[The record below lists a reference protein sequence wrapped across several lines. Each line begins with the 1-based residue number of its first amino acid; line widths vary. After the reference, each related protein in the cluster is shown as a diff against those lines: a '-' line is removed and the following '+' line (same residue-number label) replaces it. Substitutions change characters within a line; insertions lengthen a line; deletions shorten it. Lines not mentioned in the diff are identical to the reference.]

1 MPLTDEILGTNAD
14 GSKNEEY
21 CIYCFKDGAF
31 TGDFTMEEMIEFC
44 SQFVEQ
50 YNKDSGQNL
59 TQEEYKA
66 MLRQYYPNLKR
77 WSTPTD
83 QLPHANSP
91 LKQKFIDEVNA
102 LNIPDMPVIDNLFVL
117 QGSFISLEYKM
128 NGNSFFVLDKDKSYW
143 GTQVEKLG
151 YFLFPL
157 LSNENQL
164 TTLYLPCLVTL
175 AFKGKIKSGCLAAQ
189 TARSITTVHLILTI
203 YIAIPA
209 SWTYLRA
216 SVPRIPVGIYA
227 PVLRHYLRLSTT
239 ISASAP
245 SLPYSDTRMSF
256 SSQAIP

>member
-1 MPLTDEILGTNAD
+1 MEKEMRFCQSCGMPLTDEILGTNAD
-14 GSKNEEY
+14 GSKSEEY

-31 TGDFTMEEMIEFC
+31 TGDFTMEEMIDFC

-91 LKQKFIDEVNA
+91 LKQKYIDEVNA
-102 LNIPDMPVIDNLFVL
+102 LNVPDMPVIDNLFVL

-143 GTQVEKLG
+143 GTQVEKLN
-151 YFLFPL
+151 
-157 LSNENQL
+157 SNGRCYGIACDEK
-164 TTLYLPCLVTL
+164 YILVSEY
-175 AFKGKIKSGCLAAQ
+175 GKDGADAEI
-189 TARSITTVHLILTI
+189 V
-203 YIAIPA
+203 
-209 SWTYLRA
+209 
-216 SVPRIPVGIYA
+216 
-227 PVLRHYLRLSTT
+227 VLKRR
-239 ISASAP
+239 
-245 SLPYSDTRMSF
+245 
-256 SSQAIP
+256 

>member
-1 MPLTDEILGTNAD
+1 MDKEMHFCQSCGMPLADEILGTNAD

-31 TGDFTMEEMIEFC
+31 TGDFTMEEMIDFC

-59 TQEEYKA
+59 TQDEYKA

-117 QGSFISLEYKM
+117 QGSFINLEYKM
-128 NGNSFFVLDKDKSYW
+128 NGNTFSILDKEKSYW
-143 GTQVEKLG
+143 GTQVEKLN
-151 YFLFPL
+151 
-157 LSNENQL
+157 SNGRCYGIACDEK
-164 TTLYLPCLVTL
+164 YILVSEY
-175 AFKGKIKSGCLAAQ
+175 GKDGADAE
-189 TARSITTVHLILTI
+189 V
-203 YIAIPA
+203 
-209 SWTYLRA
+209 
-216 SVPRIPVGIYA
+216 V
-227 PVLRHYLRLSTT
+227 VLKRR
-239 ISASAP
+239 
-245 SLPYSDTRMSF
+245 
-256 SSQAIP
+256 

>member
-1 MPLTDEILGTNAD
+1 MDKEMHFCQSCGMPLTDEILGTNAD
-14 GSKNEEY
+14 GSKSEEY

-31 TGDFTMEEMIEFC
+31 TGDFTMEEMIDFC

-59 TQEEYKA
+59 TQDEYKA

-91 LKQKFIDEVNA
+91 LKQKYIDEVNA

-143 GTQVEKLG
+143 GTQVEKLN
-151 YFLFPL
+151 
-157 LSNENQL
+157 SNGRCYGIACDEKYIL
-164 TTLYLPCLVTL
+164 ISEY
-175 AFKGKIKSGCLAAQ
+175 GKEGVDAEIVMLK
-189 TARSITTVHLILTI
+189 R
-203 YIAIPA
+203 
-209 SWTYLRA
+209 R
-216 SVPRIPVGIYA
+216 
-227 PVLRHYLRLSTT
+227 
-239 ISASAP
+239 
-245 SLPYSDTRMSF
+245 
-256 SSQAIP
+256 

>member
-1 MPLTDEILGTNAD
+1 MNKEMHFCQSCGMPLTDEILGTNAD
-14 GSKNEEY
+14 GSKSEEY

-31 TGDFTMEEMIEFC
+31 TGDFTMEEMIDFC

-59 TQEEYKA
+59 TQDEYKA

-91 LKQKFIDEVNA
+91 LKQKYIDEVNA

-143 GTQVEKLG
+143 GTQVEKLN
-151 YFLFPL
+151 
-157 LSNENQL
+157 SNGRCYGIACDEK
-164 TTLYLPCLVTL
+164 YILVSEY
-175 AFKGKIKSGCLAAQ
+175 GKDGADAEI
-189 TARSITTVHLILTI
+189 V
-203 YIAIPA
+203 
-209 SWTYLRA
+209 
-216 SVPRIPVGIYA
+216 
-227 PVLRHYLRLSTT
+227 VLKRR
-239 ISASAP
+239 
-245 SLPYSDTRMSF
+245 
-256 SSQAIP
+256 

>member
-1 MPLTDEILGTNAD
+1 MDKEMHFCQSCGMPLTDEILGTNAD

-59 TQEEYKA
+59 TQDEYKA
-66 MLRQYYPNLKR
+66 MLRQYYPHLKR

-117 QGSFISLEYKM
+117 QGSFINLEYKM
-128 NGNSFFVLDKDKSYW
+128 NGNTFSILDKEKSYW
-143 GTQVEKLG
+143 GTQVEKQNSG
-151 YFLFPL
+151 GRCYGIACD
-157 LSNENQL
+157 EK
-164 TTLYLPCLVTL
+164 YILVSEY
-175 AFKGKIKSGCLAAQ
+175 GKDGADAE
-189 TARSITTVHLILTI
+189 V
-203 YIAIPA
+203 
-209 SWTYLRA
+209 
-216 SVPRIPVGIYA
+216 V
-227 PVLRHYLRLSTT
+227 VLKRR
-239 ISASAP
+239 
-245 SLPYSDTRMSF
+245 
-256 SSQAIP
+256 

>member
-1 MPLTDEILGTNAD
+1 MDKEMHFCQSCGMPLTDEILGTNAD

-117 QGSFISLEYKM
+117 QGSFINLEYKM
-128 NGNSFFVLDKDKSYW
+128 NGNTFSILDKEKSYW
-143 GTQVEKLG
+143 GTQVD
-151 YFLFPL
+151 
-157 LSNENQL
+157 
-164 TTLYLPCLVTL
+164 VM
-175 AFKGKIKSGCLAAQ
+175 A
-189 TARSITTVHLILTI
+189 
-203 YIAIPA
+203 
-209 SWTYLRA
+209 
-216 SVPRIPVGIYA
+216 
-227 PVLRHYLRLSTT
+227 
-239 ISASAP
+239 
-245 SLPYSDTRMSF
+245 
-256 SSQAIP
+256 

>member
-1 MPLTDEILGTNAD
+1 MDKEMHFCQSCGMPLTDEILGTNAD

-59 TQEEYKA
+59 TQDEYKA

-83 QLPHANSP
+83 LLPHANSP

-117 QGSFISLEYKM
+117 QGSFINLEYKM
-128 NGNSFFVLDKDKSYW
+128 NGNTFSILDKEKSYW
-143 GTQVEKLG
+143 GTQVEKQNSG
-151 YFLFPL
+151 GRCYGIACD
-157 LSNENQL
+157 EK
-164 TTLYLPCLVTL
+164 YILVSEY
-175 AFKGKIKSGCLAAQ
+175 GKDGADAE
-189 TARSITTVHLILTI
+189 V
-203 YIAIPA
+203 
-209 SWTYLRA
+209 
-216 SVPRIPVGIYA
+216 V
-227 PVLRHYLRLSTT
+227 VLKRR
-239 ISASAP
+239 
-245 SLPYSDTRMSF
+245 
-256 SSQAIP
+256 

>member
-1 MPLTDEILGTNAD
+1 MDKEMRFCQSCGMPLTDEILGTNAD

-59 TQEEYKA
+59 TQDEYKA

-102 LNIPDMPVIDNLFVL
+102 LNIPDMPFIDNLFVL
-117 QGSFISLEYKM
+117 QGSFINLEYKM
-128 NGNSFFVLDKDKSYW
+128 NGNTFSILDKEKSYW
-143 GTQVEKLG
+143 GTQVEKQNSDG
-151 YFLFPL
+151 RCYGIACD
-157 LSNENQL
+157 EK
-164 TTLYLPCLVTL
+164 YILVSEY
-175 AFKGKIKSGCLAAQ
+175 GKDGADAE
-189 TARSITTVHLILTI
+189 V
-203 YIAIPA
+203 
-209 SWTYLRA
+209 
-216 SVPRIPVGIYA
+216 V
-227 PVLRHYLRLSTT
+227 VLKRR
-239 ISASAP
+239 
-245 SLPYSDTRMSF
+245 
-256 SSQAIP
+256 

>member
-1 MPLTDEILGTNAD
+1 MDKEMHFCQSCGMPLTDEILCTNAD
-14 GSKNEEY
+14 GSKSEEY

-31 TGDFTMEEMIEFC
+31 TGDFTMEEMIDFC

-59 TQEEYKA
+59 TQDEYKA

-91 LKQKFIDEVNA
+91 LKQKYIDEVNA

-143 GTQVEKLG
+143 GTQVEKLN
-151 YFLFPL
+151 
-157 LSNENQL
+157 SNGRCYGIACDEK
-164 TTLYLPCLVTL
+164 YILVSEY
-175 AFKGKIKSGCLAAQ
+175 GKDGADAEI
-189 TARSITTVHLILTI
+189 V
-203 YIAIPA
+203 
-209 SWTYLRA
+209 
-216 SVPRIPVGIYA
+216 
-227 PVLRHYLRLSTT
+227 VLKRR
-239 ISASAP
+239 
-245 SLPYSDTRMSF
+245 
-256 SSQAIP
+256 

>member
-1 MPLTDEILGTNAD
+1 MEKEMHFCQSCGMPLTDEIHGTNAD

-31 TGDFTMEEMIEFC
+31 TGDFTMEEMIDFC

-117 QGSFISLEYKM
+117 QGSFINLEYKL
-128 NGNSFFVLDKDKSYW
+128 NGNTFSILDKDKSYW
-143 GTQVEKLG
+143 GNQVEKQNSDG
-151 YFLFPL
+151 RCYGIACD
-157 LSNENQL
+157 EK
-164 TTLYLPCLVTL
+164 YILVSEY
-175 AFKGKIKSGCLAAQ
+175 GKDGADAEI
-189 TARSITTVHLILTI
+189 V
-203 YIAIPA
+203 
-209 SWTYLRA
+209 
-216 SVPRIPVGIYA
+216 
-227 PVLRHYLRLSTT
+227 VLKRR
-239 ISASAP
+239 
-245 SLPYSDTRMSF
+245 
-256 SSQAIP
+256 

>member
-1 MPLTDEILGTNAD
+1 MDKEMHFCQSCGMPLTDEILGTNVD
-14 GSKNEEY
+14 GSKSEEY
-21 CIYCFKDGAF
+21 CIYCYKDGAF
-31 TGDFTMEEMIEFC
+31 TGDFTMEEMIDFC

-59 TQEEYKA
+59 TQDEYKA

-143 GTQVEKLG
+143 GTQVEKLN
-151 YFLFPL
+151 
-157 LSNENQL
+157 SNGRCYGIACDEK
-164 TTLYLPCLVTL
+164 YILVSEY
-175 AFKGKIKSGCLAAQ
+175 GKDGADAEI
-189 TARSITTVHLILTI
+189 V
-203 YIAIPA
+203 
-209 SWTYLRA
+209 
-216 SVPRIPVGIYA
+216 
-227 PVLRHYLRLSTT
+227 VLKRR
-239 ISASAP
+239 
-245 SLPYSDTRMSF
+245 
-256 SSQAIP
+256 

>member
-1 MPLTDEILGTNAD
+1 MDKEMHFCQSCGMPLTDEILGTNAD
-14 GSKNEEY
+14 GSKSEEY

-31 TGDFTMEEMIEFC
+31 TGDFTMEEMIDFC

-59 TQEEYKA
+59 TQDEYKA

-91 LKQKFIDEVNA
+91 LKQKYIDEVNA

-143 GTQVEKLG
+143 GTQVEKLN
-151 YFLFPL
+151 
-157 LSNENQL
+157 SNGRCYGIACDEK
-164 TTLYLPCLVTL
+164 YILVSEY
-175 AFKGKIKSGCLAAQ
+175 GKDGADAEI
-189 TARSITTVHLILTI
+189 V
-203 YIAIPA
+203 
-209 SWTYLRA
+209 
-216 SVPRIPVGIYA
+216 
-227 PVLRHYLRLSTT
+227 VLKRR
-239 ISASAP
+239 
-245 SLPYSDTRMSF
+245 
-256 SSQAIP
+256 

>member
-1 MPLTDEILGTNAD
+1 MDKEMHFCQSCGMPLTDEILGTNAD

-31 TGDFTMEEMIEFC
+31 TGDFTMEEMIDFC

-59 TQEEYKA
+59 TQDEYKD

-117 QGSFISLEYKM
+117 QGSFINLEYKM
-128 NGNSFFVLDKDKSYW
+128 NGNTFSILDKEKSYW
-143 GTQVEKLG
+143 GTQVEKQNSG
-151 YFLFPL
+151 GRCYGIACD
-157 LSNENQL
+157 EK
-164 TTLYLPCLVTL
+164 YILVSEY
-175 AFKGKIKSGCLAAQ
+175 GKDGADAEI
-189 TARSITTVHLILTI
+189 V
-203 YIAIPA
+203 
-209 SWTYLRA
+209 
-216 SVPRIPVGIYA
+216 
-227 PVLRHYLRLSTT
+227 VLKRR
-239 ISASAP
+239 
-245 SLPYSDTRMSF
+245 
-256 SSQAIP
+256 

>member
-1 MPLTDEILGTNAD
+1 MHFCQSCGMPLTDEILGTNAD
-14 GSKNEEY
+14 GSKSEEY

-31 TGDFTMEEMIEFC
+31 TGDFTMEEMIDFC

-91 LKQKFIDEVNA
+91 LKQKYIDEVNA

-143 GTQVEKLG
+143 GTQVEKLN
-151 YFLFPL
+151 
-157 LSNENQL
+157 SNGRCYGIACDEK
-164 TTLYLPCLVTL
+164 YILVSEY
-175 AFKGKIKSGCLAAQ
+175 GKDGADAEI
-189 TARSITTVHLILTI
+189 V
-203 YIAIPA
+203 
-209 SWTYLRA
+209 
-216 SVPRIPVGIYA
+216 
-227 PVLRHYLRLSTT
+227 VLKRR
-239 ISASAP
+239 
-245 SLPYSDTRMSF
+245 
-256 SSQAIP
+256 

>member
-1 MPLTDEILGTNAD
+1 MDKEMHFCQSCGMPLTDEILGTNAD

-31 TGDFTMEEMIEFC
+31 TGDFTMEEMIDFC

-117 QGSFISLEYKM
+117 QGSFINLEYKM
-128 NGNSFFVLDKDKSYW
+128 NGNTFSILDKEKSYW
-143 GTQVEKLG
+143 GTQVEKLN
-151 YFLFPL
+151 
-157 LSNENQL
+157 SNGRCYGIACDEK
-164 TTLYLPCLVTL
+164 YILVSEY
-175 AFKGKIKSGCLAAQ
+175 GKDGADAEI
-189 TARSITTVHLILTI
+189 V
-203 YIAIPA
+203 
-209 SWTYLRA
+209 
-216 SVPRIPVGIYA
+216 
-227 PVLRHYLRLSTT
+227 VLKRR
-239 ISASAP
+239 
-245 SLPYSDTRMSF
+245 
-256 SSQAIP
+256 

>member
-1 MPLTDEILGTNAD
+1 MEKEMHFCQSCGMPLTDEILGTNAD

-31 TGDFTMEEMIEFC
+31 TGDFTMEEMIDFC

-91 LKQKFIDEVNA
+91 LKQKYIDEVNA

-143 GTQVEKLG
+143 GTQVEKLN
-151 YFLFPL
+151 
-157 LSNENQL
+157 SNGRCYGIACDEK
-164 TTLYLPCLVTL
+164 YILVSEY
-175 AFKGKIKSGCLAAQ
+175 GKDGADAEI
-189 TARSITTVHLILTI
+189 V
-203 YIAIPA
+203 
-209 SWTYLRA
+209 
-216 SVPRIPVGIYA
+216 
-227 PVLRHYLRLSTT
+227 VLKRR
-239 ISASAP
+239 
-245 SLPYSDTRMSF
+245 
-256 SSQAIP
+256 

>member
-59 TQEEYKA
+59 TQDEYKA

-91 LKQKFIDEVNA
+91 LKQKFEC
-102 LNIPDMPVIDNLFVL
+102 P
-117 QGSFISLEYKM
+117 QHS
-128 NGNSFFVLDKDKSYW
+128 
-143 GTQVEKLG
+143 
-151 YFLFPL
+151 
-157 LSNENQL
+157 
-164 TTLYLPCLVTL
+164 
-175 AFKGKIKSGCLAAQ
+175 
-189 TARSITTVHLILTI
+189 
-203 YIAIPA
+203 
-209 SWTYLRA
+209 
-216 SVPRIPVGIYA
+216 
-227 PVLRHYLRLSTT
+227 
-239 ISASAP
+239 
-245 SLPYSDTRMSF
+245 
-256 SSQAIP
+256 